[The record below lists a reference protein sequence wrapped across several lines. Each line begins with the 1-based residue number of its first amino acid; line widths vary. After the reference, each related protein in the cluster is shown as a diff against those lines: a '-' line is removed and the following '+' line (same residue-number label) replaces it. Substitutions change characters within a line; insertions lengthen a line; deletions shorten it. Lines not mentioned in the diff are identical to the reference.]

1 MHTYICR
8 RGDAEIRIMI
18 NLDWSGEAHV
28 VVVDPGRRNARD
40 RLPAVDLVNGVV
52 PTREIVVENPTW
64 LLPHEWC
71 WAVALAARQYTIYQL
86 RAAILSVGA

>member
-1 MHTYICR
+1 
-8 RGDAEIRIMI
+8 MI

-40 RLPAVDLVNGVV
+40 RLPAIDLVNGVV
-52 PTREIVVENPTW
+52 PQRDPEVKNPTW

-71 WAVALAARQYTIYQL
+71 WAVALASRQYAIHQL
-86 RAAILSVGA
+86 RVAVQAMGASS